1 MTTGRGLSAGRPWA
15 AGRRS
20 VHSVL
25 ARSREPAR
33 PKPPAGRLQLQLR
46 FPPAC
51 PRFGNMTGN
60 WFIATYYFGFFGYS
74 RWGPGSRVQ

>member
-1 MTTGRGLSAGRPWA
+1 MNTGRGPS

-25 ARSREPAR
+25 ARSPEPAR
-33 PKPPAGRLQLQLR
+33 PKPPAGSRKLQLF
-46 FPPAC
+46 FPPGC
-51 PRFGNMTGN
+51 PRLGNMTGN

-74 RWGPGSRVQ
+74 RRGPGSRVQ